1 MISYSDNSI
10 VDISDIQA
18 LAEKRYDVLIEKV
31 ELGHSKQ
38 GRSSISKVD
47 EYIFICRPKE
57 IVHDVDEKLSVI
69 KELKP
74 IVDNPAGFMHNYM
87 ARKPYNVVSEIIKRF
102 CPDGGCVYDPMFG
115 SGTTIIEASKLGRK
129 AIGFTVRRVTTRS
142 GKGKSAYSYLES
154 VPEEKRI
161 VLTVADD

>member
-1 MISYSDNSI
+1 
-10 VDISDIQA
+10 
-18 LAEKRYDVLIEKV
+18 
-31 ELGHSKQ
+31 
-38 GRSSISKVD
+38 
-47 EYIFICRPKE
+47 
-57 IVHDVDEKLSVI
+57 
-69 KELKP
+69 
-74 IVDNPAGFMHNYM
+74 MHNYM